1 MTKNTLISRRAAL
14 RGALAGGALVT
25 VPLPR
30 LGAMLNGNGTAYAA
44 TGESIQRFGVY
55 FIGNGFWPATFVP
68 KPRATGP
75 LSAQLPEQLAAL
87 AKVKSK
93 LTVVSGFDL
102 WTGRPSSPSVP
113 HGHHVGALSG
123 CAASAAN
130 PRRTFQLPSI
140 DQVIARAS
148 LGKNVPFPSLELGVC
163 NATPKVSENMY
174 HAVSHK
180 GLNQPNF
187 PEYSAAAAFNRMF
200 PGGVKPPA
208 TTPGPTP
215 MPVVDRRAEVEKSL
229 LDAVVADA
237 QALQVRLGREDR
249 LRLDSHL
256 EGIRSLERRL
266 APPTGGAVSA
276 GAACKDPT
284 RNTMDGKAMGDRL
297 SPELARA
304 MADLTVLALACGQTN
319 VFSLLLAKPAA
330 YAYFPEINM
339 NGGFHSVCHS
349 SNQANVT
356 KGVAYQMGFFGY
368 LLEKMDAVDEGGA
381 TMLDNA
387 TVLLSTDV
395 AWGATHTQWEW
406 PCVIAGRGGK
416 TADGKFR
423 LKGDWHYRSSPSGDN
438 FSKVLL
444 TLANINGA
452 RLTQFGKNDPNQSG
466 PPAQG
471 LATEEVPG
479 IAGY

>member
-1 MTKNTLISRRAAL
+1 MPRTTVISRRAAL
-14 RGALAGGALVT
+14 RGTLAGGALVT

-30 LGAMLNGNGTAYAA
+30 LGAMLDGNGTAYAA
-44 TGESIQRFGVY
+44 GNQSIQRFGVY
-55 FIGNGFWPATFVP
+55 FIGNGFWPSTFVP

-75 LSAQLPEQLAAL
+75 LPPLGEQLAPL

-130 PRRTFQLPSI
+130 PRRAFQLPSI

-148 LGKNVPFPSLELGVC
+148 LGKTTPFPSFELGVC

-174 HAVSHK
+174 HAISHK

-187 PEYSAAAAFNRMF
+187 PEYNAATAFARIF
-200 PGGVKPPA
+200 PGGLRPPA
-208 TTPGPTP
+208 AGTPPGP
-215 MPVVDRRAEVEKSL
+215 VDRTAEVEKSL

-237 QALQVRLGREDR
+237 QALQRRLGREDR
-249 LRLDSHL
+249 ARLETHL
-256 EGIRSLERRL
+256 EGIRSLERRIVS
-266 APPTGGAVSA
+266 PPGGGSVPAS
-276 GAACKDPT
+276 AACKEPP
-284 RNTMDGKAMGDRL
+284 RNALDGKALGDTL

-304 MADLTVLALACGQTN
+304 MADIAVTALACGQTN
-319 VFSLLLAKPAA
+319 VFSILLAKPAA
-330 YAYFPEINM
+330 YAYFPEIGM

-349 SNQANVT
+349 ANQAAVT
-356 KGVAYQMGFFGY
+356 KGVAYQMQFYAY

-381 TMLDNA
+381 TMLDNS

-423 LKGDWHYRSSPSGDN
+423 LRGDWHYRSSPSGDN

-452 RLTQFGKNDPNQSG
+452 NLTQFGKNDPNQSG
-466 PPAQG
+466 PPGLG

-479 IAGY
+479 IKG